1 MTAQSTTLMTAEE
14 YLAFERASETKHEFY
29 DGAVLAMVGA
39 SYAHNLISMNTS
51 VSLYVQFEGKPCRV
65 LPRDMR
71 VAVQTANSFVYP
83 DITVVCG
90 PPQFGYG
97 SPDTLLNPTVVIE
110 ILSSS
115 TESDDRGR
123 IFQLYRTI
131 DSLQEYLLVTQDTP
145 RIEHF
150 VRQSNNLWLLS
161 ESLGLESTM
170 HLPAIDC
177 ELALA
182 RVYRDVELP
191 DRPGRSE

>member
-1 MTAQSTTLMTAEE
+1 MTTEE

-51 VSLYVQFEGKPCRV
+51 VSLYVQLEGKPCRV
-65 LPRDMR
+65 LPSDMR

-97 SPDTLLNPTVVIE
+97 SPDTLLNPTVIIE

-115 TESDDRGR
+115 TERDDRGR
-123 IFQLYRTI
+123 KFQLYRTI
-131 DSLQEYLLVTQDTP
+131 NSLQEYLLVTQDTP

-170 HLPAIDC
+170 NLPAIDC

-191 DRPGRSE
+191 DWPGHAE